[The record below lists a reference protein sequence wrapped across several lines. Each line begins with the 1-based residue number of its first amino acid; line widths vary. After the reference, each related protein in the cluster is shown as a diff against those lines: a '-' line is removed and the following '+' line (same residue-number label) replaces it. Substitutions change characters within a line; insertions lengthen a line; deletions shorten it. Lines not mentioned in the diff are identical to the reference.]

1 MNNLIKP
8 LFSAFILF
16 VAMPICAEPLPQTTP
31 SLTLIESLYQ
41 KVDQRDFDAELFK
54 QALASSKVETQVIA
68 LKGLGRI
75 GGKQII
81 PLVIP
86 FLKNENHL
94 VRHAAVFAL
103 GISQST
109 DANQYLWPLLKSE
122 NNETIRQEIYLALGN
137 LGSDHLV
144 VKMLNNL
151 NLEKDLSTKASIFQ
165 SLSMAMTMHPELN
178 VQLDMTNSQSD
189 IDFNALLALM
199 EQDDQLSYAVGYFL
213 ARVKKIEKQLSPAQL
228 QRFIL
233 GLKDTNNKKIF
244 ARLIGKVTKKKHL
257 ANRRLLTW
265 LIEQTE
271 QKDISLATEAIHA
284 MKPLLYIPQ
293 AKIQLGKLIKFPNQ
307 LVAQTA
313 LKVLADSNI
322 KSGELIKLFK
332 EQLKS
337 ENVGMVV
344 IAMSGLIDRQ
354 KRDKMTWALKILSH
368 KSNYVKIRFA
378 QMIASKD
385 KKGFTNVLK
394 SLSKDTAPS
403 VASFVND
410 LLEEKETKT
419 VKQPTSS
426 YQAVL
431 DSNDQIVILKT
442 SKGDVHIQLNNHA
455 PYTAAHFIQ
464 LVKNGIYDGSYFARV
479 IGNFVA
485 QGGDTTENNYQY
497 DAKSIRE
504 EISYL
509 SHLTGTVGIAT
520 GGKDTGTTG
529 FFINLGDNIHLD
541 RRYTIFGNVIKG
553 MENVYKLSNG
563 DQIISAK
570 LAAQ

>member
-1 MNNLIKP
+1 MNNLIKT
-8 LFSAFILF
+8 LFTFCILF
-16 VAMPICAEPLPQTTP
+16 IGMPIFAEPLKQTTP
-31 SLTLIESLYQ
+31 SLTLVESLYQ
-41 KVDQRDFDAELFK
+41 KVDQRDFDADLFK
-54 QALASSKVETQVIA
+54 QTLANSKLETQVLA

-75 GGKQII
+75 GGEQII
-81 PLVIP
+81 PLAIP
-86 FLKNENHL
+86 FLKNENDL

-103 GISQST
+103 GGSQST
-109 DANQYLWPLLKSE
+109 EANQYLWSHLKNES
-122 NNETIRQEIYLALGN
+122 NETIRQEVYLGLGS
-137 LGSDHLV
+137 LGSDRLV

-151 NLEKDLSTKASIFQ
+151 QLEKEPSTKASIFQ
-165 SLSMAMTMHPELN
+165 SLSMAITMHPELN
-178 VQLDMTNSQSD
+178 VQLDMTNSQND
-189 IDFNALLALM
+189 IDFNALLTLM
-199 EQDDQLSYAVGYFL
+199 ERDDQLSYAVGYFL
-213 ARVKKIEKQLSPAQL
+213 ARVKNIEKQLSPAQL
-228 QRFIL
+228 QKFIL
-233 GLKDTNNKKIF
+233 GLKDTNNKKMF

-265 LIEQTE
+265 LIEQSE
-271 QKDISLATEAIHA
+271 QKDISLATEAIRA

-293 AKIQLGKLIKFPNQ
+293 AKIQLGKLIKNPNR
-307 LVAQTA
+307 LVAQTS
-313 LKVLADSNI
+313 LNVLADSSI

-332 EQLKS
+332 DQLKS
-337 ENVGMVV
+337 DNLGMVV

-354 KRDKMTWALKILSH
+354 ERDEMTWALKILSH

-378 QMIASKD
+378 QMISSKD

-394 SLSKDTAPS
+394 SLSKDTDPS

-419 VKQPTSS
+419 VQQPTPS
-426 YQAVL
+426 YQTVL
-431 DSNDQIVILKT
+431 DSNNQTVILTT
-442 SKGDVHIQLNNHA
+442 SKGDIHIQLNNHA
-455 PYTAAHFIQ
+455 PYTAANFIR

-485 QGGDTTENNYQY
+485 QGGDTTESNYKY
-497 DAKSIRE
+497 EAKSIRE

-509 SHLTGTVGIAT
+509 SHLTGSVGIAT

-529 FFINLGDNIHLD
+529 FFINLGNNIHLD
-541 RRYTIFGNVIKG
+541 RRYTIFGKVIKG
-553 MENVYKLSNG
+553 MDNVYKLSNG